1 MESTKRQN
9 AAPSPAAMAE
19 QAWRRQEEANKTPEE
34 KAAELA
40 RSVDELLA
48 REVDGSEEAAVL
60 EEAHRVVNQALG
72 SN

>member
-1 MESTKRQN
+1 MDNTSGQHS
-9 AAPSPAAMAE
+9 APSPAAVAE
-19 QAWRRQEEANKTPEE
+19 QAWRRREEENKSPEE

-40 RSVDELLA
+40 RAIDQLLA
-48 REVDGSEEAAVL
+48 KDVEGSDEAAVL

>member
-1 MESTKRQN
+1 MDSTN
-9 AAPSPAAMAE
+9 NHNVAPSPAAMAE

-40 RSVDELLA
+40 RAVDELLA
-48 REVDGSEEAAVL
+48 KEVDGSEEAAVL
-60 EEAHRVVNQALG
+60 EEAHSVVNQALG